1 MYKRQGYKGIVCD
14 PITNDLSPADMA
26 GDGLIPSS
34 KSFVVKID
42 TPDMS
47 KIEKFNEFP
56 VEYPKG
62 MSEPIPETPW
72 AAQPE
77 ERN

>member
-1 MYKRQGYKGIVCD
+1 
-14 PITNDLSPADMA
+14 MA

-42 TPDMS
+42 KPDMS